1 MMEYLQ
7 PILGFFALLLL
18 GAVFSENIK
27 AIKIKYLISAV
38 VIQVVLAYILINLP
52 IISTFFEYLSYGVM
66 TLKDAND
73 YGTAFVFG
81 YLADGAP
88 NAPFEIS
95 NQANTF
101 IFAFG
106 GLTLII
112 VMSAISALLWHWR
125 VIPVLVNALAIIFK
139 KPLDVGG
146 PVGLSAAANI
156 FLGQVE
162 APLLVRPYLAAMS
175 KNELLILMTVGMS
188 TIAGS
193 VMVIYTTMLAPIYGL
208 GLIGH
213 FLTAS
218 LISVPAAIMYANMM
232 IPSDTK
238 TDFPADDSSKMY
250 SSTMHALTRGTQSGI
265 DIFLN
270 VAAMLIVVMA
280 LVFLVNATLD
290 VFPDFQGQPLTMER
304 IAGWI
309 FAPLA
314 WCMGIPW
321 QESQAA
327 GELLGVKTI
336 LNEFVAYIYLAD
348 TSTYVLSEK
357 SSLIMLYALCGFAN
371 FSSVGILLSGM
382 SAMVPE
388 RREDLIAVSLKALWG
403 ALLASCMT
411 GFIVGI
417 LYL

>member
-1 MMEYLQ
+1 MMEYIQ
-7 PILGFFALLLL
+7 PIIGFFILLLL
-18 GAVFSENIK
+18 GAIFSENVK
-27 AIKIKYLISAV
+27 AIKIRYLVSAV
-38 VIQVVLAYILINLP
+38 VIQVLLALVLIKVPLVSN
-52 IISTFFEYLSYGVM
+52 FFEYLSYGVM
-66 TLKDAND
+66 TLKEAND
-73 YGTAFVFG
+73 YGTSFVFG
-81 YLADGAP
+81 YLADNAP
-88 NAPFEIS
+88 NAPFDITNS
-95 NQANTF
+95 AGTF

-125 VIPVLVNALAIIFK
+125 IIPVLVNALSVIFK

-146 PVGLSAAANI
+146 PVGLSATANI

-162 APLLVRPYLAAMS
+162 APLLVRPYLASMS

-193 VMVIYTTMLAPIYGL
+193 VMVIYTTMLSPIYGI

-218 LISVPAAIMYANMM
+218 IISVPAAIMYANII
-232 IPSDTK
+232 IPSETK
-238 TDFPADDSSKMY
+238 TDFPADNSTKMY
-250 SSTMHALTRGTQSGI
+250 SGTMDALTRGTQAGI
-265 DIFLN
+265 EIFLN

-280 LVFLVNATLD
+280 LVFLVNAILGVLPD
-290 VFPDFQGQPLTMER
+290 VLGQPLTMER
-304 IAGWI
+304 MFGWL

-321 QESQAA
+321 TESQTA

-336 LNEFVAYIYLAD
+336 LNEFVAYLYLAD
-348 TSTYVLSEK
+348 TNTYVLSEK
-357 SSLIMLYALCGFAN
+357 SNLIMLYALCGFAN

-388 RREDLIAVSLKALWG
+388 RRKDLIAVSIKALWA

-417 LYL
+417 L

>member
-1 MMEYLQ
+1 MMEYIQ
-7 PILGFFALLLL
+7 PIIGFFILLLL
-18 GAVFSENIK
+18 GAIFSENVK
-27 AIKIKYLISAV
+27 AIKIRYLVSAV
-38 VIQVVLAYILINLP
+38 VIQVLLALVLIKVPLVSN
-52 IISTFFEYLSYGVM
+52 FFEYLSYGVM
-66 TLKDAND
+66 TLKEAND
-73 YGTAFVFG
+73 YGTSFVFG
-81 YLADGAP
+81 YLADKAP
-88 NAPFEIS
+88 NAPFDITNS
-95 NQANTF
+95 AGTF

-125 VIPVLVNALAIIFK
+125 IIPVLVNALSVIFK

-146 PVGLSAAANI
+146 PVGLSATANI

-162 APLLVRPYLAAMS
+162 APLLVRPYLASMS

-193 VMVIYTTMLAPIYGL
+193 VMVIYTTMLSPIYGI

-218 LISVPAAIMYANMM
+218 LISVPAAIMYANII
-232 IPSDTK
+232 IPSETK
-238 TDFPADDSSKMY
+238 TDFPADNSTKMY
-250 SSTMHALTRGTQSGI
+250 SGTMDALTRGTQAGI
-265 DIFLN
+265 EIFLN

-280 LVFLVNATLD
+280 LVFLVNAILGVLPD
-290 VFPDFQGQPLTMER
+290 VLGQPLTMER
-304 IAGWI
+304 IFGWL

-321 QESQAA
+321 TESQTA

-336 LNEFVAYIYLAD
+336 LNEFVAYLYLAD
-348 TSTYVLSEK
+348 TDTYALSER
-357 SSLIMLYALCGFAN
+357 SNLIMLYALCGFAN

-388 RREDLIAVSLKALWG
+388 RRKDLIAVSIKALWA

-417 LYL
+417 L

>member
-1 MMEYLQ
+1 MMEFVQ
-7 PILGFFALLLL
+7 PIVGFFVLLLL
-18 GAVFSENIK
+18 GAIFSENIR
-27 AIKIKYLISAV
+27 AIKIKFLVIAV
-38 VIQVVLAYILINLP
+38 IIQVVLAYILINLTF
-52 IISTFFEYLSYGVM
+52 ISDFIDKYLASGVQK
-66 TLKDAND
+66 LKEASDE
-73 YGTAFVFG
+73 GTAFVFG

-95 NQANTF
+95 NEANTF

-112 VMSAISALLWHWR
+112 LMSAISALLWHWR
-125 VIPVLVNALAIIFK
+125 VIPILVNALAVIFK

-146 PVGLSAAANI
+146 PVGLSATANV

-162 APLLVRPYLAAMS
+162 APLLVRPYLASMS

-193 VMVIYTTMLAPIYGL
+193 VMVIYTTMLSSIYGDD
-208 GLIGH
+208 LIRH

-218 LISVPAAIMYANMM
+218 LISVPAGIMYANII

-238 TDFPADDSSKMY
+238 TDFPTDNTDKMY
-250 SSTMHALTRGTQSGI
+250 SNTMDALTRGTQAGI

-270 VAAMLIVVMA
+270 VAAMLIVS
-280 LVFLVNATLD
+280 
-290 VFPDFQGQPLTMER
+290 
-304 IAGWI
+304 
-309 FAPLA
+309 PLA
-314 WCMGIPW
+314 WSMGIPW
-321 QESQAA
+321 NESQTA

-348 TSTYVLSEK
+348 NSTYALSEK

-382 SAMVPE
+382 TAMVPE
-388 RREDLIAVSLKALWG
+388 RREDLIAVSFKALWA

-411 GFIVGI
+411 GFVVGI
-417 LYL
+417 L

>member
-1 MMEYLQ
+1 MMEYIQ
-7 PILGFFALLLL
+7 PIVGFFILLLL
-18 GAVFSENIK
+18 GAIFSENVK
-27 AIKIKYLISAV
+27 AIKVRYVVNAV
-38 VIQVVLAYILINLP
+38 VIQVLLALMLIKLP
-52 IISTFFEYLSYGVM
+52 LVKNFFEYLSYGVM

-73 YGTAFVFG
+73 YGTSFVFG
-81 YLADGAP
+81 YLADKAP
-88 NAPFEIS
+88 NAPFDITNS
-95 NQANTF
+95 AGTF

-125 VIPVLVNALAIIFK
+125 IIPVLVNALSVIFK

-146 PVGLSAAANI
+146 PVGLSATANI

-162 APLLVRPYLAAMS
+162 APLLVRPYLASMS

-193 VMVIYTTMLAPIYGL
+193 VMVIYTTMLSPIYGI

-218 LISVPAAIMYANMM
+218 LISVPAAIMYANII
-232 IPSDTK
+232 IPSETK
-238 TDFPADDSSKMY
+238 TDFPADNSTKMY
-250 SSTMHALTRGTQSGI
+250 SGTMDALTRGTQAGI
-265 DIFLN
+265 EIFLN

-280 LVFLVNATLD
+280 LVFLVNAILGVLPD
-290 VFPDFQGQPLTMER
+290 VLGQPLTMER
-304 IAGWI
+304 MFGWL

-321 QESQAA
+321 TESQTA

-336 LNEFVAYIYLAD
+336 LNEFVAYLYLAD
-348 TSTYVLSEK
+348 TNTYVLSEK
-357 SSLIMLYALCGFAN
+357 SNLIMLYALCGFAN

-388 RREDLIAVSLKALWG
+388 RRKDLIAVSIKALWA

-417 LYL
+417 L

>member
-1 MMEYLQ
+1 M
-7 PILGFFALLLL
+7 
-18 GAVFSENIK
+18 
-27 AIKIKYLISAV
+27 
-38 VIQVVLAYILINLP
+38 
-52 IISTFFEYLSYGVM
+52 
-66 TLKDAND
+66 
-73 YGTAFVFG
+73 FG
-81 YLADGAP
+81 YLADNAP
-88 NAPFEIS
+88 NAPFDITNS
-95 NQANTF
+95 AGTF

-125 VIPVLVNALAIIFK
+125 IIPVLVNALSVIFK

-146 PVGLSAAANI
+146 PVGLSATANI

-162 APLLVRPYLAAMS
+162 APLLVRPYLASMS

-193 VMVIYTTMLAPIYGL
+193 VMVIYTTMLSPIYGI

-218 LISVPAAIMYANMM
+218 LISVPAAIMYANII
-232 IPSDTK
+232 IPSETK
-238 TDFPADDSSKMY
+238 TDFPADNSTKMY
-250 SSTMHALTRGTQSGI
+250 SGTMDALTRGTQAGI
-265 DIFLN
+265 EIFLN

-280 LVFLVNATLD
+280 LVFLVNAILGVLPD
-290 VFPDFQGQPLTMER
+290 VLGQPLTMER
-304 IAGWI
+304 MFGWL

-321 QESQAA
+321 TESQTA

-336 LNEFVAYIYLAD
+336 LNEFVAYLYLAD
-348 TSTYVLSEK
+348 TNTYVLSEK
-357 SSLIMLYALCGFAN
+357 SNLIMLYALCGFAN

-388 RREDLIAVSLKALWG
+388 RRKDLIAVSIKALWA

-417 LYL
+417 L